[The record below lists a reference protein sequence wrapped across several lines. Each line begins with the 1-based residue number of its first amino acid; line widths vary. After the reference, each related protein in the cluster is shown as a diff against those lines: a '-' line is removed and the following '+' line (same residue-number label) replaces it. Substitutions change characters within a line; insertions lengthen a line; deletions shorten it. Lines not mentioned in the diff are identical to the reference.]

1 MFKDI
6 VALVCHDVDI
16 IRSSVIFFRDEDF
29 FLYCITIDILF
40 ECLVTQSLAFQVL
53 VLHLLKIWIPQLRI
67 FGSVGRCYLR
77 IFTPYVCI
85 DGISNHLKFR
95 LGPKY
100 FIVIVRCQLFSVSFI
115 ELRFCRYIYY
125 ISPWLAYYLRQT
137 ATGVECPWIT

>member
-16 IRSSVIFFRDEDF
+16 IRSSVIFFRYEDF
-29 FLYCITIDILF
+29 SFYSITIDILF
-40 ECLVTQSLAFQVL
+40 KCLMTQSLAFQTL

-77 IFTPYVCI
+77 IFTPYVCV
-85 DGISNHLKFR
+85 DGIGNVFEFS
-95 LGPKY
+95 LGPKH

-115 ELRFCRYIYY
+115 ELRFCRYIYDV
-125 ISPWLAYYLRQT
+125 SPWFTNDFRQT
-137 ATGVECPWIT
+137 ATGIECPWIT